1 MAEQDAAAVLNYLQS
16 SRGHALK
23 VGFVEKQPVDSPHL
37 FWRWSKRYLEV
48 YPHLLAWYDVSNT
61 ASGYLMLATCTVAVE
76 VPHKI
81 PVIDVISESGRR
93 LRFRT
98 FDERELQQ
106 WYAVI
111 SQCINDR
118 RRELTQPAGGG
129 SGGNGGGGG
138 SGCSSRATTSR
149 APSPASSED
158 ADDDRA
164 KSRRLEH
171 LSDYRMR
178 SLEEVGMS
186 HSLQSAGSFRAPPP
200 LSPRGSLGAMSDGDD
215 SGADDAVQAW
225 VAQAQRRRMGSA
237 HHSANRSSTV
247 EEGAN
252 AHHSANRSSTVEEGV
267 NAHHSANRSSTV
279 EEGVNAHHSANRS
292 STVEEAANAHHSA
305 NRSSVVEK
313 GVNANTPAKKPPK
326 RVSFSSISWPALD
339 PTSRGGGHGG
349 GLQDTKGEGREPR
362 EQLGETAE
370 AAHVDAV
377 RHQGLMCRSS
387 GEWSETVCVI

>member
-98 FDERELQQ
+98 FDERELQR
-106 WYAVI
+106 WYAAI

-138 SGCSSRATTSR
+138 SDCSSRATTSR

-186 HSLQSAGSFRAPPP
+186 HSLQTAGSFRAPPP

-252 AHHSANRSSTVEEGV
+252 AHHSANRSSTVEE
-267 NAHHSANRSSTV
+267 
-279 EEGVNAHHSANRS
+279 
-292 STVEEAANAHHSA
+292 AANAHHSA

-326 RVSFSSISWPALD
+326 RVSFSSVSWPALD
-339 PTSRGGGHGG
+339 PTSRGGGHVG

-362 EQLGETAE
+362 EQLEETAE

-377 RHQGLMCRSS
+377 RHQGLMRRSS

>member
-98 FDERELQQ
+98 FDERELQR
-106 WYAVI
+106 WYAAI

-252 AHHSANRSSTVEEGV
+252 AHHSANRSSTVEE
-267 NAHHSANRSSTV
+267 
-279 EEGVNAHHSANRS
+279 
-292 STVEEAANAHHSA
+292 AANAHHSA

-326 RVSFSSISWPALD
+326 RVSFSSVSWPALD

-370 AAHVDAV
+370 AANVDAV
-377 RHQGLMCRSS
+377 RHQGLMRRSS

>member
-98 FDERELQQ
+98 FDERELQR
-106 WYAVI
+106 WYAAI

-138 SGCSSRATTSR
+138 SDCSSRATTSR

-252 AHHSANRSSTVEEGV
+252 AHHSANRSSTVEEG
-267 NAHHSANRSSTV
+267 A
-279 EEGVNAHHSANRS
+279 NAHHSANRS

-326 RVSFSSISWPALD
+326 RVSFSSVSWPALD
-339 PTSRGGGHGG
+339 PTSRGGGHVG

-377 RHQGLMCRSS
+377 QHQGLMRRSS